1 MLEALFSEIEVIQF
15 SNGYGG
21 VSSEELLEGRK
32 VGADSVEGLWV
43 GVAEVDGEQSF
54 TFIDEFKEFV
64 DLWPF

>member
-43 GVAEVDGEQSF
+43 GVAEVDGKQSF
-54 TFIDEFKEFV
+54 TFIDEFEEFV